1 MRTTTLTEQD
11 LRTYR
16 RRLGEMAARL
26 GGEVAELEDEAF
38 RPTGTEAGGASA
50 ADPDPAAQAAAE
62 GVAVALLDAEGH
74 TLADVNAALDR
85 LDRGA
90 FGRCDGC
97 GRPIAKARLD
107 ALPYARRCIRCER
120 GAEEDRGG

>member
-1 MRTTTLTEQD
+1 MRPATLTEQD
-11 LRTYR
+11 LLTYR
-16 RRLGEMAARL
+16 RRLREMAARL

-85 LDRGA
+85 LDRGT
-90 FGRCDGC
+90 FGRCAGC
-97 GRPIAKARLD
+97 GGRIARARLD
-107 ALPYARRCIRCER
+107 ALPFARRCIRCER
-120 GAEEDRGG
+120 AAGDGRRT

>member
-1 MRTTTLTEQD
+1 MRTKTLTEQD
-11 LRTYR
+11 LLTYR
-16 RRLGEMAARL
+16 RRLREMAARL
-26 GGEVAELEDEAF
+26 GEEVAELEDEAF

-74 TLADVNAALDR
+74 TLADVTVAIDR

-107 ALPYARRCIRCER
+107 ALPYARRCIRCAR
-120 GAEEDRGG
+120 VAEGPF

>member
-1 MRTTTLTEQD
+1 MRTTALSEQD

-16 RRLGEMAARL
+16 GRLRELAARL

-50 ADPDPAAQAAAE
+50 ADPDPAVQAAAE

-107 ALPYARRCIRCER
+107 ALPYARRCIRCARAAE
-120 GAEEDRGG
+120 GAF